1 MGLPAPGGALL
12 LFPRRKSNQKGAQG
26 ARPLENPECFVY
38 LPSAAAGLFLP
49 MVLTLRLPLP
59 SFYPRVLTGGEA
71 AGGVPAV
78 LRRSDSEGPRCRVY
92 PFKRPAGVQWPTAT
106 SNPKP
111 PVAAHGRSPSSTRP
125 LDQNPEGDSCSR
137 GTAAL
142 HLQSVSEKPPPRQA
156 VPLGRPRAKESRT
169 MGSGAFLG
177 TFCAH
182 KKYPRGVGPGR
193 PRKAINS
200 E

>member
-1 MGLPAPGGALL
+1 ML

-38 LPSAAAGLFLP
+38 LPSAAAGQILP
-49 MVLTLRLPLP
+49 MVLTLRLPPAQPLP
-59 SFYPRVLTGGEA
+59 TGSIGGRSS
-71 AGGVPAV
+71 GGVPAV
-78 LRRSDSEGPRCRVY
+78 LRRSDSECPRCKVY

-111 PVAAHGRSPSSTRP
+111 PVAAHGQSWWRARP
-125 LDQNPEGDSCSR
+125 LDQNPEGLTCSR

-142 HLQSVSEKPPPRQA
+142 HLQSVSKKPPYI
-156 VPLGRPRAKESRT
+156 LGDRGDTP
-169 MGSGAFLG
+169 GAFLV

-182 KKYPRGVGPGR
+182 KK
-193 PRKAINS
+193 
-200 E
+200 